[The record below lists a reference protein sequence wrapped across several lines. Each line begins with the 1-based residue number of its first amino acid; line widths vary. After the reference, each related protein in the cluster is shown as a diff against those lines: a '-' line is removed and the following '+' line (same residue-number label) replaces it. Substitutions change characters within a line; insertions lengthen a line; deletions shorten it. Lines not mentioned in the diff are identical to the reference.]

1 MINEVQ
7 IIISYSFLLYRAK
20 KIITDKIK
28 EIDIIQSNEYEH
40 EQRKVQLDSTILQLS
55 AKWKNLND
63 QKQLAIET
71 NQFEKAAVLSDQIK
85 LTEQQ
90 LDKAEKEKESLQ
102 HDALQLSLSEK
113 RKELKDKKEEYK
125 VLELEVERN
134 IISILTSSQ
143 RELNQILSR

>member
-1 MINEVQ
+1 M
-7 IIISYSFLLYRAK
+7 
-20 KIITDKIK
+20 
-28 EIDIIQSNEYEH
+28 
-40 EQRKVQLDSTILQLS
+40 DSTILQLS

-71 NQFEKAAVLSDQIK
+71 DQFEKAAILSDQIK

-134 IISILTSSQ
+134 IISILTNSQ
-143 RELNQILSR
+143 RELNQILSRYTVRTERRVTLIKST